1 MLHVFPGSICISKV
15 QAVDPLKE
23 GNGKKPKIKLIYYKL
38 LFSFEGDR
46 EKRVGVC
53 FHILSV
59 KLPVIWSAF

>member
-23 GNGKKPKIKLIYYKL
+23 GNGKITTLKSIYYKL
-38 LFSFEGDR
+38 LFSLEGDR
-46 EKRVGVC
+46 EKRVSVC